1 MSNKIQISII
11 KDELRNLLLSDEE
24 LEGQDCVDLM
34 EIVQEFAVLLGR
46 KMRGD
51 SFDPEE
57 KKSHFGDLT

>member
-11 KDELRNLLLSDEE
+11 KDELRNLLISNEG
-24 LEGQDCVDLM
+24 LEGQDCLDLM
-34 EIVQEFAVLLGR
+34 EMIQEFAVLLGR

-51 SFDPEE
+51 SFEEE